1 MNKRTRLC
9 FLMLA
14 LLLTACSNVDP
25 NQAIPAVT
33 PSQELSIPEDLR
45 DFRYCEILPVFRNQL
60 TFTIEVYNTIGSSDC
75 PAELWNQIDPNT
87 LAETYN
93 AFTVEMNGPRY
104 WVINAAVGSD
114 STAAGKIVNLGG
126 LEMKLVALIEF
137 KMWEAPMG
145 ESYYEESVVQRSNSW
160 IFFAGNMVYELTNPQ
175 GEVYRMQSYSQQIDP
190 ALSIDDLEM
199 LGDRLDLPDG
209 WHYDVRVLEADSTLV
224 ADGMAYMIADE
235 FRNAYMKITP

>member
-1 MNKRTRLC
+1 MNKITRLC

-14 LLLTACSNVDP
+14 LLLVACSDP
-25 NQAIPAVT
+25 APTQPIPAVT
-33 PSQELSIPEDLR
+33 PSQELPIPEDLR
-45 DFRYCEILPVFRNQL
+45 NSRYCEILPFFRNKL

-75 PAELWNQIDPNT
+75 PAEIWNQIDPNT

-104 WVINAAVGSD
+104 WVINAAAGSD

-137 KMWEAPMG
+137 KMWEVPMG
-145 ESYYEESVVQRSNSW
+145 NSFYKEVVVQRSNSW

-175 GEVYRMQSYSQQIDP
+175 GDVYRMQSYSQQIDP
-190 ALSIDDLEM
+190 TLSIDDLET
-199 LGDRLDLPDG
+199 LGDRLTLPNG
-209 WHYDVRVLEADSTLV
+209 WHYDMRVLEADSTLV
-224 ADGMAYMIADE
+224 ADGKAYMIADE
-235 FRNAYMKITP
+235 FRNAYMKVIP